1 MAESQDVTNGAT
13 TDEARTE
20 TRQRAEAPARPTLAV
35 IADIHGNLPAL
46 EAVLADLERVRPDRI
61 VVAGDFVNRGPQSRA
76 VLERLAPLGY
86 PAISGNHDTWLV
98 ALARGELVP
107 RDWGSSWT
115 TPVRLALEEL
125 TPEWLAWLD
134 ALPFSLRV
142 DLPGAAPIRLVHGS
156 PRHSREGMGRL
167 RADADVAEALAG
179 VEERTV
185 IGAHIHYPHERMV
198 EGTHV
203 VVVGAVGC
211 PFNGDINAQYGLF
224 RWDGAAWRFEHRSI
238 AYDHEPLYRA
248 WREGGY
254 LDGGSLA
261 SELMMLEHRTAR
273 THYVPFWEWCMAHGL
288 ELTRAHYER
297 FAAERPPF
305 TPPPFTPLHAV
316 S

>member
-1 MAESQDVTNGAT
+1 VAEPQEKTIDT
-13 TDEARTE
+13 TRAEA
-20 TRQRAEAPARPTLAV
+20 RQRAAAPGSPTLAV

-61 VVAGDFVNRGPQSRA
+61 VVAGDFVNRGPQGRA

-98 ALARGELVP
+98 ALARGQLVP

-142 DLPGAAPIRLVHGS
+142 ELPGAAPIRLVHGS

-167 RADADVAEALAG
+167 RSDQDVAEALAG

-198 EGTHV
+198 GGTHV

-211 PFNGDINAQYGLF
+211 PFNGDVNAQYGMF
-224 RWDGAAWRFEHRSI
+224 RWDGAMWRFEHRSI
-238 AYDHEPLYRA
+238 PYDHEPLYQA
-248 WREGGY
+248 WRDGGY
-254 LDGGSLA
+254 LDDGSLA
-261 SELMMLEHRTAR
+261 SELMMLEHQTAR
-273 THYVPFWEWCMAHGL
+273 THYVPFWEWCMAQGL
-288 ELTRAHYER
+288 ELTREHYER
-297 FAAERPPF
+297 FAAERPAF
-305 TPPPFTPLHAV
+305 TPPPFTPLREED
-316 S
+316 

>member
-1 MAESQDVTNGAT
+1 MAESQKQIKDA
-13 TDEARTE
+13 ARTE
-20 TRQRAEAPARPTLAV
+20 GQAAAAEPTLAV

-46 EAVLADLERVRPDRI
+46 EAVLADLARVRPDRI
-61 VVAGDFVNRGPQSRA
+61 VVAGDFVNRGPQGRA
-76 VLERLAPLGY
+76 VLERLAPVGY

-107 RDWGSSWT
+107 RDWGSAWT

-125 TPEWLAWLD
+125 TPEWLAWLE

-142 DLPGAAPIRLVHGS
+142 ELPGAAPIRLVHGS

-167 RADADVAEALAG
+167 RADAEVAEALAG

-198 EGTHV
+198 AGTHV

-211 PFNGDINAQYGLF
+211 PFNGDVNAQYGLF
-224 RWDGAAWRFEHRSI
+224 RWDGVMWRFEHRSI
-238 AYDHEPLYRA
+238 PYDHEPLYQA
-248 WREGGY
+248 WRDGGY
-254 LDGGSLA
+254 LDDGSLA

-273 THYVPFWEWCMAHGL
+273 THYVPFWEWCMARGL
-288 ELTRAHYER
+288 ALTREQYER
-297 FAAERPPF
+297 FAAERPSF
-305 TPPPFTPLHAV
+305 TPPPFTPLRDE

>member
-1 MAESQDVTNGAT
+1 VAESQKQIKDA
-13 TDEARTE
+13 ARTE
-20 TRQRAEAPARPTLAV
+20 GQAAAAAEPTLAV

-46 EAVLADLERVRPDRI
+46 EAVLADLARVRPDRI
-61 VVAGDFVNRGPQSRA
+61 VVAGDFVNRGPQGRA

-107 RDWGSSWT
+107 RDWGSAWT

-125 TPEWLAWLD
+125 TPEWLAWLE

-142 DLPGAAPIRLVHGS
+142 ELPGAAPIRLVHGS

-167 RADADVAEALAG
+167 RADAEVAEALAG

-198 EGTHV
+198 TGTHV

-224 RWDGAAWRFEHRSI
+224 RWDGVMWRFEHRSI
-238 AYDHEPLYRA
+238 PYDHEPLYQA
-248 WREGGY
+248 WRDGGY
-254 LDGGSLA
+254 LDDGSLA

-273 THYVPFWEWCMAHGL
+273 THYVPFWEWCMARGL
-288 ELTRAHYER
+288 ALTREQYER
-297 FAAERPPF
+297 FAAERPSF
-305 TPPPFTPLHAV
+305 TPPPFTPLRDE